1 MNAVLENY
9 SNQKVKYTFMFI
21 KRTISSLF
29 LVAILATAVVYS
41 RSSLALVVLLF
52 SGLLVAF
59 GLFDFMYIT
68 NREGSKTLR
77 TYGII
82 TGVLLHAILFFAFFF
97 GYPSEQLLVPAT
109 VTILLGMF
117 LLQLIR
123 QDVHMTIHG
132 ICTTITGIL
141 YVVWLF
147 SYLIRLNYLREP
159 DGRWIIFM
167 LLLVTK
173 SGDIFAYLIG
183 SVFGRHKL
191 IAKISP
197 GKTIEGSIGGIIGSV
212 CMAMLISMIA
222 PLPEQ
227 MIENAWLIGLTLG
240 LFGQLGDL
248 VESMLKR
255 NGAVKDSGEYIPGM
269 GGALDLLDSVLFT
282 APIMYYYIEYFVR
295 I

>member
-1 MNAVLENY
+1 
-9 SNQKVKYTFMFI
+9 MFI
-21 KRTISSLF
+21 KRTLSTLL
-29 LVAILATAVVYS
+29 LVPILIAAVVYS
-41 RSSLALVVLLF
+41 RGSLAFLVLIF
-52 SGLLVAF
+52 TNLLVAF
-59 GLFDFMYIT
+59 GLLDFMYIT
-68 NREGSKTLR
+68 NREGSKLLR
-77 TYGII
+77 TYGIV
-82 TGVLLHAILFFAFFF
+82 TGVLLHTILFFAYFFQ
-97 GYPSEQLLVPAT
+97 YNPEQYIVPAT
-109 VTILLGMF
+109 VIILLGMF

-123 QDVHMTIHG
+123 QDVHLSIHG

-147 SYLIRLNYLREP
+147 SYLVRINYLREP

-183 SVFGRHKL
+183 SVFGKHKL

-197 GKTIEGSIGGIIGSV
+197 GKTVEGSIGGIMGSV
-212 CMAMLISMIA
+212 CMAMLIAMIA

-227 MIENAWLIGLTLG
+227 IVENAWLIGLMLG

-255 NGAVKDSGEYIPGM
+255 NGDVKDSGEYIPGM

-282 APIMYYYIEYFVR
+282 APIMYYYIQFGMR
-295 I
+295 LQ